1 MTRTRMRAKQLRNA
15 CGCSSS
21 LVGGERHVAPLATKV
36 DGPPLAVVT
45 SAPDFASSL
54 PGAVPVEPNPTKVKV
69 LRQSRVAPA
78 ERATAASEVRAKLNH
93 KQLRGPGKALV
104 PQLAEAKAGTAAQDP
119 DQASEEKEALRDGP
133 KYDLLQQPRAIIAPR
148 GATGTAAGEDGLL
161 ASAPGPPVEL
171 DDSERKQEINLDL

>member
-1 MTRTRMRAKQLRNA
+1 M
-15 CGCSSS
+15 
-21 LVGGERHVAPLATKV
+21 GGERHVAPLATKV

-54 PGAVPVEPNPTKVKV
+54 PGAVPVEPNLTKVKV

-104 PQLAEAKAGTAAQDP
+104 PQLAAAKARTA
-119 DQASEEKEALRDGP
+119 
-133 KYDLLQQPRAIIAPR
+133 
-148 GATGTAAGEDGLL
+148 AAGEDGDGLL